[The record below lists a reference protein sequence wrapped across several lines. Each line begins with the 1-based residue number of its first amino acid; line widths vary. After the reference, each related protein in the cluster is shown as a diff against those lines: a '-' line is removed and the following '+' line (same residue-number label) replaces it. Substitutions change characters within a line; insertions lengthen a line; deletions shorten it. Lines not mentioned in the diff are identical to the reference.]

1 MKLDIKLNISK
12 RKLFRLLKTQT
23 DVEVDAVKVYLSV
36 QGTESVGVGMNQ
48 KLRMRVV
55 ERERGGAGD
64 TENVSEKVFC
74 ISNPN
79 STMLE
84 CYAFSRS
91 RKKKN
96 SNPNVCCLHFLIVHN
111 ILRIM

>member
-36 QGTESVGVGMNQ
+36 QGTEAVGVGMNQ

-55 ERERGGAGD
+55 ERERRGAGD

-79 STMLE
+79 SIMLE
-84 CYAFSRS
+84 YYAFSRS
-91 RKKKN
+91 KQKKEDQ
-96 SNPNVCCLHFLIVHN
+96 
-111 ILRIM
+111 